1 MSITRK
7 RAFSSSGSKFRG
19 NHPPRKGRTW
29 LYLVLLVAVVAIMVS
44 LGKWAKGPSG
54 ENLPDE
60 GGFNNPLPNSGFT
73 REGELELFNK
83 QDSLIVKLDIE
94 IADDNAQTTR
104 GLMYRRSMGEKQG
117 MLFIFPR
124 EEIRSFWMKN
134 TYIPLD
140 LIFLDSERRIVH
152 IHESA
157 QPKSEQSIPSVEPAK
172 YVLEVNEGF
181 SARYFL
187 EVGDSMSFVRTY

>member
-7 RAFSSSGSKFRG
+7 RAFTSSGSKFRG

-29 LYLVLLVAVVAIMVS
+29 MYLVLLVAVVALMVVI
-44 LGKWAKGPSG
+44 GKWSKGPNNNNKGG
-54 ENLPDE
+54 EM
-60 GGFNNPLPNSGFT
+60 GFSNPLPNSNFT
-73 REGELELFNK
+73 KEGELELYNK

-124 EEIRSFWMKN
+124 EEVRSFWMKN

-140 LIFLDSERRIVH
+140 LIFLDTNRHIVH
-152 IHESA
+152 IHEAA
-157 QPKSEQSIPSVEPAK
+157 QPKSEQSIPSIEPAK